1 MLEAQNHD
9 RNANVPTT
17 PTNDALTILIEEH
30 VASDQPSQRPCK
42 RHCPSYLSQ
51 SLAQA
56 TTDID
61 LASEAEA
68 RARAETEA
76 VVEAETG
83 AEPEAVAERESE
95 AEQEARAESEPKAEA
110 EAVVKAEARAETE
123 PKAET
128 EPEVELEA
136 EAEAEAAQVPHPLTA
151 DNLAALPDHSAQSH
165 PSPISILTST
175 ASTGTDTS
183 EEMTVAET
191 RTLLNR
197 NRLFLFDNDAQ
208 ERARKIIEAGNKIR
222 ERRRDSSMSE
232 PILETLVQTIK
243 KYANK
248 GEKTFMFHLWKALL
262 NDTRKVPDGELTVE
276 DDPKVS
282 KWFEKAWDKDYIWGK
297 WEADFASANCPR
309 LEKTGEVVLDAIM
322 SSVPR
327 ITSPRP
333 DLAYGFDFDAF
344 DEAYHEI
351 LHQIKGGRI
360 TGQQFCTFFAVEAKC
375 GEQSLEAAENQ
386 CCRTGATM
394 AKGRRDMARALLEKK
409 QLLKELR
416 GSTVATPSPS
426 ADPVAPT
433 SSHVTPAQAP
443 SSNPSVEQPS
453 TASTQPRP
461 DKDTICFTLAVCPQ
475 IAKMCIHFAETWPD
489 GHSQW
494 QMHRLRTYLL
504 EERDHVQE
512 LHHDIDNILDWGCST
527 LKRQVTA
534 QLAEWE
540 QITSAIEEV
549 KKVLSTIE
557 ADQAKASTPGSK
569 RKRAGG

>member
-30 VASDQPSQRPCK
+30 VASDQTSPRPCK
-42 RHCPSYLSQ
+42 RHCPSYLSP
-51 SLAQA
+51 SLAHA
-56 TTDID
+56 TTDIN
-61 LASEAEA
+61 LASKAGA
-68 RARAETEA
+68 RAEAETEA
-76 VVEAETG
+76 VEEAEAG

-110 EAVVKAEARAETE
+110 EAVVRAEARAETE

-151 DNLAALPDHSAQSH
+151 DNLAALPDHSAQSQ

-243 KYANK
+243 RYANK

-297 WEADFASANCPR
+297 WEADFASDNCPR

-409 QLLKELR
+409 KFLKELR
-416 GSTVATPSPS
+416 ESTVAPPSQS
-426 ADPVAPT
+426 ADPVAPSSGHTIPGQT
-433 SSHVTPAQAP
+433 S

-453 TASTQPRP
+453 TASTQPTP

-494 QMHRLRTYLL
+494 QMHRLKTYLL

-540 QITSAIEEV
+540 QITSAIEKV

>member
-56 TTDID
+56 TTEIN

-95 AEQEARAESEPKAEA
+95 AEQEARAKAEPKLEA
-110 EAVVKAEARAETE
+110 EALVKVEARAETE

-136 EAEAEAAQVPHPLTA
+136 EAETEAEAAQVPHPLTA
-151 DNLAALPDHSAQSH
+151 DNLAALPDHSAQYH
-165 PSPISILTST
+165 PSPISTLTST

-197 NRLFLFDNDAQ
+197 NRLYLFDNDAQ

-232 PILETLVQTIK
+232 PISETLVQTIK

-297 WEADFASANCPR
+297 WEADFASDNCPR
-309 LEKTGEVVLDAIM
+309 LEKTGELVLDAIM

-416 GSTVATPSPS
+416 GSTVAAPSPS

-534 QLAEWE
+534 QMAEWE
-540 QITSAIEEV
+540 QITFAIEEV
-549 KKVLSTIE
+549 KKVLSTME
-557 ADQAKASTPGSK
+557 ADQAKASPPGSK
-569 RKRAGG
+569 RKRA